1 MHAALRLTVS
11 DLVVD
16 RGGRRVLD
24 GVGFGVA
31 AGGAVTV
38 TGPNGSGKS
47 TLLRTLAG
55 LVRRLSGEIALHGAG
70 EDGVPEQAHYVG
82 HHDALKPQLT
92 VIENI
97 AFWADVMTGRRS
109 DPLDALA
116 RFGLDD
122 LAALPARNLSA
133 GQRRR
138 LTLARLVAIERPVWL
153 LDEPTTAIDAA
164 SERALIALIEAHRA
178 AGGLVVAA
186 THAPLGLEGAAA
198 LRLEP
203 A

>member
-116 RFGLDD
+116 R
-122 LAALPARNLSA
+122 
-133 GQRRR
+133 
-138 LTLARLVAIERPVWL
+138 LVAIERPVWL